1 MPAEEPGTGFWP
13 DWLTPRRAAEF
24 IRNVIHLESS
34 VKQIQ
39 EDNRELRSNIVQLQK
54 QLTEQNAKLLV
65 LVDFVKQTLVERID
79 TRAELTV
86 RRILDRRSDESL
98 D

>member
-1 MPAEEPGTGFWP
+1 MAAEQPGGGFWP

-24 IRNVIHLESS
+24 VRDVINLQSS

-39 EDNRELRSNIVQLQK
+39 EDNRALRNEVQHLQK
-54 QLTEQNAKLLV
+54 QVIEQNAKLLV
-65 LVDFVKQTLVERID
+65 LVDFVKQTLTERID

-86 RRILDRRSDESL
+86 RRILEMRSGDDE
-98 D
+98 